1 MLTKT
6 NEIRIKKHFKKFLE
20 HRIESI
26 EKLSAR
32 DLEINPFLISTIKHQ
47 FNINSTYDLA
57 EWLVKQRIERGTVTG
72 FGNTLQNIAKEFSNE
87 KPFPGLTMRLKK
99 NGKTYNLM
107 IKSGPNPYPM
117 QPAKDMEKILLD
129 SKKTDP
135 NSIPIFCMCYGNEDA
150 VSSVVKTHMNN
161 VKRLVGKEF
170 WAFISGDPNCRKK
183 ILTIAK
189 ELGDNY
195 KDQNG
200 NSINNLIELK
210 IKYVEKELKKLY
222 GNEQQA
228 FWKNIFQDIY

>member
-87 KPFPGLTMRLKK
+87 KPFQGFNKITRLKK
-99 NGKTYNLM
+99 NGK
-107 IKSGPNPYPM
+107 
-117 QPAKDMEKILLD
+117 
-129 SKKTDP
+129 
-135 NSIPIFCMCYGNEDA
+135 
-150 VSSVVKTHMNN
+150 
-161 VKRLVGKEF
+161 
-170 WAFISGDPNCRKK
+170 RKH
-183 ILTIAK
+183 TI
-189 ELGDNY
+189 
-195 KDQNG
+195 
-200 NSINNLIELK
+200 
-210 IKYVEKELKKLY
+210 
-222 GNEQQA
+222 
-228 FWKNIFQDIY
+228 

>member
-6 NEIRIKKHFKKFLE
+6 NEIRIKKHFQNFLN

-26 EKLSAR
+26 QKLAAR
-32 DLEINPFLISTIKHQ
+32 DLELNPFLISTIKHQ

-72 FGNTLQNIAKEFSNE
+72 FGSTLQNIAKEFSNE

-117 QPAKDMEKILLD
+117 QPAIDMERILLD
-129 SKKTDP
+129 SKKTEP
-135 NSIPIFCMCYGNEDA
+135 NSIPIFCMCYGNEEK
-150 VSSVVKTHMNN
+150 VSSVVKNHMSK

-170 WAFISGDPNCRKK
+170 WAFISDDPNCRKK
-183 ILTIAK
+183 ILAIAK

-222 GNEQQA
+222 GSKQDA